1 MDSTVQSSTQE
12 NIMIG
17 TEKQVAWAQSIKAD
31 AIAQWEAL
39 AEKLQASRRYADP
52 EIGVT
57 VEEAVD
63 GINQVITAINAEQR
77 ASMVIANKNGFAIQ
91 DSIPSQWC
99 WNGFS
104 ALHITRSLAFMP
116 VRQTVGTSGLGV
128 DPMISR
134 KIARLIGSIW
144 ENERTN
150 TVMQE
155 DQPQEAG
162 FFAANLEEEGS
173 GDMAP
178 VIYRVTA
185 DGQLGDVY
193 RTWQRS
199 DGTSQSRDLARDRLE
214 CAAVMR
220 ELESEA
226 GMPGLMSGNR
236 V

>member
-1 MDSTVQSSTQE
+1 
-12 NIMIG
+12 MIG
-17 TEKQVAWAQSIKAD
+17 TEKQIAWAQSIKAE
-31 AIAQWEAL
+31 AIAQWEDL

-63 GINQVITAINAEQR
+63 GILQVISAINAEQR
-77 ASMVIANKNGFAIQ
+77 ASMVIANKNGFAVQ
-91 DSIPSQWC
+91 DPIPQSC
-99 WNGFS
+99 RNGFS
-104 ALHITRSLAFMP
+104 ALHITRNVAFSP

-128 DPMISR
+128 DPVIAR
-134 KIARLIGSIW
+134 KIARLIGSIS

-150 TVMQE
+150 AVMQG
-155 DQPQEAG
+155 DQAEE
-162 FFAANLEEEGS
+162 FFAANLDGEGS

-193 RTWQRS
+193 RTWQRN

-214 CAAVMR
+214 CAAAVR
-220 ELESEA
+220 ELESRSTMVSE
-226 GMPGLMSGNR
+226 
-236 V
+236 